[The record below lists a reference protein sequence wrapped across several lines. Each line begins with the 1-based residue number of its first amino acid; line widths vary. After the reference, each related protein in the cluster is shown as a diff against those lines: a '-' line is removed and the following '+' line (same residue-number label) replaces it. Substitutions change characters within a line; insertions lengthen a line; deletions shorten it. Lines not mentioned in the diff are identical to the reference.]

1 MAVSRKIEREL
12 LREDYLKQI
21 IENFLDKD
29 EQVLRVKSNE
39 IAIPVVGCEGN
50 EDFIVVTVK
59 VPTGANKG
67 LEPYDGFELA
77 EDYEMKLAEKERKA
91 KENAEKKAKKS
102 NRLGNMKP
110 PNGKASTRASLLKT
124 KQRAGS
130 TNLRLPIM
138 RQSTRRKARMAA
150 NTPKKLSRKISGTKI
165 NILANI
171 LDLAKLK
178 KLRQKMLERLMTVL
192 LKTLLIQLIRLE
204 QIPRLA

>member
-12 LREDYLKQI
+12 LREEYLKQI
-21 IENFLDKD
+21 IDAFLLKD

-91 KENAEKKAKKS
+91 KENAEKKAKKIAKDKEIRERKKEIAEKGEQPFFS
-102 NRLGNMKP
+102 WDKKNIC
-110 PNGKASTRASLLKT
+110 SLWPV
-124 KQRAGS
+124 AC
-130 TNLRLPIM
+130 
-138 RQSTRRKARMAA
+138 
-150 NTPKKLSRKISGTKI
+150 
-165 NILANI
+165 
-171 LDLAKLK
+171 
-178 KLRQKMLERLMTVL
+178 
-192 LKTLLIQLIRLE
+192 
-204 QIPRLA
+204 

>member
-1 MAVSRKIEREL
+1 MTFLLKYDIIIIENKKGEKIMAVSRKVEREL

-77 EDYEMKLAEKERKA
+77 EDYEMKLKEKERKA
-91 KENAEKKAKKS
+91 KENAEKKAKKIAKDKEI
-102 NRLGNMKP
+102 RE
-110 PNGKASTRASLLKT
+110 
-124 KQRAGS
+124 
-130 TNLRLPIM
+130 
-138 RQSTRRKARMAA
+138 RKKEIAE
-150 NTPKKLSRKISGTKI
+150 KG
-165 NILANI
+165 
-171 LDLAKLK
+171 
-178 KLRQKMLERLMTVL
+178 E
-192 LKTLLIQLIRLE
+192 
-204 QIPRLA
+204 